1 MAESILSTVMYI
13 ALGIIGLGI
22 VVFVHE
28 LGHFVAARLVGID
41 VEAFSIGWGKA
52 VLRKTV
58 GGVEYR
64 LGMFPV
70 GGYCKMRGENEINE
84 AMENGKEAVEPVKGT
99 YYGAGPLQRI
109 LVCVA
114 GPFFNLLFAFAVL
127 SAVWGMGRDV
137 FTFGNRIVLQSQV
150 TGTASPADEAGFESG
165 DRIVMIDGKPVTYW
179 HEIQQAVAIKPE
191 KPLAVE
197 VERDGKILNLS
208 VIPALDKNTG
218 VGVIGI
224 RPWIDTVIGSVAADS
239 GAAAGGLLPGDRITG
254 IEGQG
259 VENEADVLGVMAEST
274 KLVTVDFERDGSP
287 QTKLIVTR
295 TGESMLGISWQGV
308 QYRTPALSP
317 AQAVATGARETM
329 RTVGILAH
337 GLTMLFRGIN
347 LTEAVSGPLRMTY
360 MAGEIAV
367 AGFQHSGIW
376 GMLYSAVNFLAL
388 ISLALGLMNM
398 LPLPMLDGG
407 QIVLF
412 AVEAVRRRP
421 THPKVLRTFQTVG
434 VAIIFSIMAFA
445 LFGDLRFLG
454 GRIVP

>member
-1 MAESILSTVMYI
+1 
-13 ALGIIGLGI
+13 
-22 VVFVHE
+22 
-28 LGHFVAARLVGID
+28 
-41 VEAFSIGWGKA
+41 
-52 VLRKTV
+52 
-58 GGVEYR
+58 
-64 LGMFPV
+64 
-70 GGYCKMRGENEINE
+70 
-84 AMENGKEAVEPVKGT
+84 
-99 YYGAGPLQRI
+99 
-109 LVCVA
+109 
-114 GPFFNLLFAFAVL
+114 
-127 SAVWGMGRDV
+127 
-137 FTFGNRIVLQSQV
+137 
-150 TGTASPADEAGFESG
+150 
-165 DRIVMIDGKPVTYW
+165 
-179 HEIQQAVAIKPE
+179 
-191 KPLAVE
+191 
-197 VERDGKILNLS
+197 
-208 VIPALDKNTG
+208 
-218 VGVIGI
+218 
-224 RPWIDTVIGSVAADS
+224 
-239 GAAAGGLLPGDRITG
+239 
-254 IEGQG
+254 
-259 VENEADVLGVMAEST
+259 MAEST
-274 KLVTVDFERDGSP
+274 KLVTVDFERDGSQ

-317 AQAVATGARETM
+317 AQAVVTGAKETL

-407 QIVLF
+407 QVVLF

-454 GRIVP
+454 GQIVP